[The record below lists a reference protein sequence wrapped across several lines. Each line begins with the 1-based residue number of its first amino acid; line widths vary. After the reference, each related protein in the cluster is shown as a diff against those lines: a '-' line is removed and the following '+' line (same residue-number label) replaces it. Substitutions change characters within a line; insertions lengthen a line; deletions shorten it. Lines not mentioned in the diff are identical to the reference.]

1 VFGEIKA
8 EKEVPLA
15 YAGYGGL
22 GKQDGH
28 IGKARKYLTKP
39 LKIFE
44 RLGGSIT
51 QQFNNVPL
59 ANKWTV
65 SVV

>member
-8 EKEVPLA
+8 EKEVTLA
-15 YAGYGGL
+15 YEGYGGL

-44 RLGGSIT
+44 RLGEQMDGFSGIGK
-51 QQFNNVPL
+51 
-59 ANKWTV
+59 NKRYLKEI
-65 SVV
+65 